1 MLKLEEFQDVYCIEA
16 GQRPLLQRGAS
27 LMTRGGRL
35 WPLEG
40 SNASSLPTLCSMRNV
55 IEEGKNVL
63 LDLDVV
69 GEKLGPSWVDRYYV
83 WSQ

>member
-1 MLKLEEFQDVYCIEA
+1 
-16 GQRPLLQRGAS
+16 
-27 LMTRGGRL
+27 MTRGGRL
-35 WPLEG
+35 WPSEG
-40 SNASSLPTLCSMRNV
+40 SKAFSLPTLRSKRNV
-55 IEEGKNVL
+55 IEEAKNVL